1 MKLIQSLSDLDAA
14 ILRNSSVSIG
24 NFDGVHRGHA
34 RLVERLVAR
43 ARQLAG
49 PAVVF
54 TFDPHPATL
63 LRPETAPIP
72 LTWAERKAEL
82 LGRLGVDIVVAYP
95 TSRDLLALAPEDF
108 FSQILQ
114 QSLAARAIVEGPD
127 FSFGRNRAGTIE
139 VLRGFCRDHGVS
151 LEVVDP
157 LEHAG
162 QAISSSRIRQCVAR
176 GKMDEARS
184 MLTQPYRLRGLVVE
198 GAARGRQLGFPTAN
212 LDRIDTVV
220 PGFGVYAGWSL
231 LPSGR
236 WPSAIHVGPCPTFG
250 EMRAR
255 VEVHLIGFSGSLY
268 GQLLEVDFLTR
279 LRDILAFPDV
289 GSLTRQLQQD
299 VATAT
304 EACRSEA

>member
-63 LRPETAPIP
+63 LRP
-72 LTWAERKAEL
+72 
-82 LGRLGVDIVVAYP
+82 
-95 TSRDLLALAPEDF
+95 DF